1 MNEILFRVVIKKK
14 RMKYYS
20 WSSHLSQVV
29 APVVTK
35 INMSSGSEIFS
46 HVGYGQVHA
55 LDRIDGRQD
64 KKHCHYTQEGVVTKI
79 LFTFSS
85 IHHKESGKESL
96 ICHRGK
102 PCSILLEY
110 QKMKYKIH

>member
-1 MNEILFRVVIKKK
+1 
-14 RMKYYS
+14 MKYPLG
-20 WSSHLSQVV
+20 SSHLSQVV

-79 LFTFSS
+79 PFTFSS

-96 ICHRGK
+96 ICQAGANLAVF
-102 PCSILLEY
+102 S
-110 QKMKYKIH
+110 

>member
-1 MNEILFRVVIKKK
+1 
-14 RMKYYS
+14 MKYS
-20 WSSHLSQVV
+20 LGSSHLSQVV
-29 APVVTK
+29 APVVTE

-55 LDRIDGRQD
+55 LYRIDSRQD

-85 IHHKESGKESL
+85 THKESGKESL
-96 ICHRGK
+96 IRQSGQT
-102 PCSILLEY
+102 L
-110 QKMKYKIH
+110 Q